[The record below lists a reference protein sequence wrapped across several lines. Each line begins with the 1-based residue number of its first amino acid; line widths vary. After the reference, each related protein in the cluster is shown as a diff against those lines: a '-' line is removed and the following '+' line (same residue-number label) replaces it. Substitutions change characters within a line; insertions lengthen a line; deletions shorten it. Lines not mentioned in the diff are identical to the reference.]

1 MVARLAL
8 LLTIASIAAVVSAP
22 ALAQMKLSKSTSA
35 GRAVHLKGYAR
46 TGPSCTG
53 LDPPEI
59 VIEQPPKHG
68 IVCLRRDKM
77 KLDRT
82 IENDLKHCLGR
93 IIRGFFVTYL
103 PRRGYVGN
111 DYVLYTVRFPTAQQ
125 LVQFDVNVLP
135 FRSGSFAE
143 PKDVSD
149 PIEEKIQMPGPIPL
163 CAVPVS

>member
-1 MVARLAL
+1 MVARCAM
-8 LLTIASIAAVVSAP
+8 LLTIASIAAVACAP

-68 IVCLRRDKM
+68 IICLRRDKM
-77 KLDRT
+77 RVDAI
-82 IENDLKHCLGR
+82 IERDLQHCLGR
-93 IIRGFFVTYL
+93 IVPGFFVTYL
-103 PRRGYVGN
+103 PRRGYVGS
-111 DYVLYTVRFPTAQQ
+111 DHVLYTVRFSTVQHS
-125 LVQFDVNVLP
+125 VQFDVNILP
-135 FRSGSFAE
+135 FRPGSFPE
-143 PKDVSD
+143 PKDISD
-149 PIEEKIQMPGPIPL
+149 PIDEKVQMPGPIPL